1 MVAKLSKKLK
11 VMMLTSSFPL
21 SQEKASGIFILR
33 LVEQLAKD
41 FDITVITPC
50 PSDRIKPDV
59 DQRFII
65 KCFRYAPKSLQ
76 ILAHQPG
83 GIPVA
88 IRQNRWLYLVVPVFM
103 MSMAFASLCTALR
116 VDLIHA
122 NWAANGFIACIAGFM
137 TRKPVVTTLRGA
149 DVKRALQSPLDHFF
163 LKRCLAFSDNIV
175 TVSNAIQK
183 IIKENHP
190 QWSNKVVTIPNG
202 VDQEFISIG
211 ADRDYKANAKVRFVT
226 IGSLIPRKRIE
237 TILYALTKIKSLDAI
252 ELRVIGNGP
261 EEQFLKELTL
271 QLNLSG
277 CVHFLG
283 PIPHAKIPGY
293 LQDSDV
299 FVLCSTS
306 EGRPNV
312 LLEAMASG
320 LPVIASNIEG
330 VRELIQDGK
339 TGLLFDVDNPEQLA
353 KQIELL
359 IEDPNA
365 RGMLGQ
371 GGRNFIIENDLKW
384 NNTAARYTS
393 IYKEI
398 LRIHQ
403 PHF

>member
-1 MVAKLSKKLK
+1 MIAKLPNNLK

-33 LVEQLAKD
+33 LVEQLSKD
-41 FDITVITPC
+41 FDITVITPS
-50 PSDRIKPDV
+50 PSDRIKPDI
-59 DQRFII
+59 DQRFLI

-88 IRQNRWLYLVVPVFM
+88 IKQNRWLYLVVPVFM
-103 MSMAFASLCTALR
+103 MSMAFASLCTALK
-116 VDLIHA
+116 VDIIHA
-122 NWAANGFIACIAGFM
+122 NWAANGFIAGIAGFIA
-137 TRKPVVTTLRGA
+137 RKPVVTTLRGA
-149 DVKRALQSPLDHFF
+149 DVTRALQSPLDHFF
-163 LKRCLAFSDNIV
+163 LKRCLRFSDKIV
-175 TVSNAIQK
+175 TVSDAIQK

-190 QWSNKVVTIPNG
+190 QWSNKVITIPNG
-202 VDQEFISIG
+202 VDQEFISVG
-211 ADRDYKANAKVRFVT
+211 AAREYKANAKVRFVT
-226 IGSLIPRKRIE
+226 IGSLIPRKKIE
-237 TILYALTKIKSLDAI
+237 TLLYALTKIKVSDIA

-261 EEQFLKELTL
+261 QAQFLKELTI

-283 PIPHAKIPGY
+283 PIPHTKIPDY

-320 LPVIASNIEG
+320 LPVIASNIDG
-330 VRELIQDGK
+330 IRELIEDGK
-339 TGLLFDVDNPEQLA
+339 TGLLFDVGDPEQLA
-353 KQIELL
+353 KKIELL
-359 IEDPNA
+359 IEDSTE
-365 RGMLGQ
+365 RSMLGQ
-371 GGRNFIIENDLKW
+371 GARNFIIENDLTW
-384 NNTAARYTS
+384 NNAAARYCS

-398 LRIHQ
+398 LRVRQ
-403 PHF
+403 VQF

>member
-1 MVAKLSKKLK
+1 MVTKAPKKLK

-21 SQEKASGIFILR
+21 SQERTSGIFILR

-41 FDITVITPC
+41 FAITVITPC
-50 PSDRIKPDV
+50 PSDRIKSDV

-88 IRQNRWLYLVVPVFM
+88 IRQNRWLYLVVPLFM
-103 MSMAFASLCTALR
+103 MSMALASLSTALR

-122 NWAANGFIACIAGFM
+122 NWAGNGFIACIAGLIA
-137 TRKPVVTTLRGA
+137 RKPVVTTLRGA
-149 DVKRALQSPLDHFF
+149 DVKRAMQSQLDHFF
-163 LKRCLAFSDNIV
+163 LKRCLAFSNKIV
-175 TVSNAIQK
+175 TVSDAIQQK
-183 IIKENHP
+183 IRENHP

-202 VDQEFISIG
+202 VEQEFIGTG
-211 ADRDYKANAKVRFVT
+211 AARDYKTNAKVRFVT

-237 TILYALTKIKSLDAI
+237 TILYALSMLKSLDDI
-252 ELRVIGNGP
+252 ELRVIGDGP
-261 EEQFLKELTL
+261 EAQFLKKLTVE
-271 QLNLSG
+271 LNLSD
-277 CVHFLG
+277 CVRFLG
-283 PIPHAKIPGY
+283 PIPHAKIPEY

-339 TGLLFDVDNPEQLA
+339 TGLLFDVDNREQLA
-353 KQIELL
+353 KQIESL
-359 IEDPNA
+359 IDDSNA

-371 GGRNFIIENDLKW
+371 GGRNFIIENDLTW
-384 NNTAARYTS
+384 QNTAARYTS
-393 IYKEI
+393 IYEEI
-398 LRIHQ
+398 LRIH
-403 PHF
+403 